1 MRGEELQDLARSRA
15 ANLKIET
22 VLLVQYFWSLIIE
35 NAGKD

>member
-22 VLLVQYFWSLIIE
+22 VLLVQYSWSLIIE